1 MAISENQSADTP
13 ATHYGR
19 LNPNTIVGVVFFILA
34 LVFLYYIIPSY
45 ISAPPF
51 MQHPLLSPRFLPQVA
66 GWSVLVLSL
75 VLMVSGLR
83 VPPEREPGDELRR
96 GVSLIRQALMVGA
109 GVVYAFFFEQ
119 LGAIGSGVLA
129 CVLLFLASGLR
140 NPLIYLL
147 AIAFPVLVTMLFI
160 YLLNVPLPVGELWE
174 AWF

>member
-1 MAISENQSADTP
+1 
-13 ATHYGR
+13 
-19 LNPNTIVGVVFFILA
+19 
-34 LVFLYYIIPSY
+34 
-45 ISAPPF
+45 
-51 MQHPLLSPRFLPQVA
+51 
-66 GWSVLVLSL
+66 
-75 VLMVSGLR
+75 
-83 VPPEREPGDELRR
+83 
-96 GVSLIRQALMVGA
+96 MVGA

>member
-1 MAISENQSADTP
+1 MATSENQTANLA

-19 LNPNTIVGVVFFILA
+19 FNPNTIVGAVFFILA
-34 LVFLYYIIPSY
+34 LVFLYYVVPNY

-51 MQHPLLSPRFLPQVA
+51 MQHPLLSPKFLPQVA

-75 VLMVSGLR
+75 VLFVSGLR
-83 VPPEREPGDELRR
+83 VPPEREPGDELRH
-96 GVSLIRQALMVGA
+96 GVSVIRQVLMVAA

-140 NPLIYLL
+140 KPWVYLL
-147 AIAFPVLVTMLFI
+147 ALVFPVAVTLVFVHLM
-160 YLLNVPLPVGELWE
+160 NVPLPVGELWE